1 MDRKN
6 AKGDESQDSPRH
18 SPVVLKPDHGVPCSQ
33 QARIRNT
40 PEAPKRMSQP
50 ATQSAVRSESHLS
63 QLQETQAPEAQ
74 NPEAPAPQTPQE
86 KAEEGRR
93 IRRLQLMMNMVM
105 QVIQQD
111 SSLPVEQASEMVSD
125 ARRAALAMFPD
136 KALAFDLIFWPR
148 LQRLMRERYRMQ

>member
-1 MDRKN
+1 LETIIRMREPANTSHDDDPSRRR
-6 AKGDESQDSPRH
+6 AEASATRPGSDFRDSEMAR
-18 SPVVLKPDHGVPCSQ
+18 Q
-33 QARIRNT
+33 ERAAQAG
-40 PEAPKRMSQP
+40 
-50 ATQSAVRSESHLS
+50 
-63 QLQETQAPEAQ
+63 Q
-74 NPEAPAPQTPQE
+74 NQGQT
-86 KAEEGRR
+86 AEEQAEEARR

-111 SSLPVEQASEMVSD
+111 RSLPVEQASEMVSD

>member
-1 MDRKN
+1 VQPKLLMSLLIRLPDRQWCQK
-6 AKGDESQDSPRH
+6 AERVYHAAIRHATAAPRRPH
-18 SPVVLKPDHGVPCSQ
+18 
-33 QARIRNT
+33 
-40 PEAPKRMSQP
+40 KRMSQP
-50 ATQSAVRSESHLS
+50 AFQSEPHPQNAHI
-63 QLQETQAPEAQ
+63 QEIEAQ
-74 NPEAPAPQTPQE
+74 TPEE
-86 KAEEGRR
+86 KADESRR

-111 SSLPVEQASEMVSD
+111 RSLPVEQASEMVAD